1 MNADAGEPVGTMNF
15 RDFSCSLALVGGGGD
30 VCGRFKFWR
39 GGGGESNGGII
50 EVVGGGGCEIIEFRR
65 VGGGE
70 SNGGTIEI
78 FGGDSCSREF
88 ER

>member
-1 MNADAGEPVGTMNF
+1 M
-15 RDFSCSLALVGGGGD
+15 
-30 VCGRFKFWR
+30 
-39 GGGGESNGGII
+39 
-50 EVVGGGGCEIIEFRR
+50 VGGGGCEIIEFRR